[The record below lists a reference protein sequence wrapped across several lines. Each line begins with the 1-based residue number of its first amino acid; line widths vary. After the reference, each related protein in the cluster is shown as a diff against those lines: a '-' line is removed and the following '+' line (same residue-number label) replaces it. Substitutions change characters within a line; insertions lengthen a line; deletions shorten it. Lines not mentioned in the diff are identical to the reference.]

1 MSKEYVTHKV
11 FLESADFHIMIIEY
25 PDADVNDK
33 LSLLS
38 PDKGLMYRMFYED
51 FVLGTC
57 MANSSPFFYHLR
69 RRRELYEKVEEI
81 RAEALQLV
89 YRYCPAFLPENV
101 VINDNNVM
109 KVKSTVKNGEE
120 TRPLTSNALWD
131 QDPPLSDFGPAVITS
146 APDRE
151 DSKNPFLDD
160 EDDLDDL
167 DDLDPGAPP
176 IAGTPPINNPFT
188 DTPQSGG
195 GGNGDDIPYELV
207 GHRWKKVGIGLN
219 IRQYEA
225 DDDTASALLGGTPF
239 ESARGY
245 HLLIVHL
252 CIEDFSDIFHLL
264 DTMGVTKN
272 NPPAQL
278 CEELYEIVIQY
289 NPFLKL
295 ENVDLKKIRADFKE
309 KQKSK
314 QKNNRRMSAAGNEDR
329 TATLGKHKKF
339 SDVPKSTLVNLK
351 AKLKE
356 HIVGQ
361 DEAIEMVTDA
371 IQRAS
376 VGLKREHE
384 PLGCFLLTGNTGVG
398 KTETAKALAEVLE
411 AHLVRVD
418 CQEYQQPH
426 EVAKL
431 TGSPPGY
438 VGYDEGGH
446 LTKEVMKNPFSIVL
460 FDEIEKAHGNFHE
473 RVLQILDDG
482 VLTEAKGGKK
492 VSFKQCFIIMTS
504 NIGVKEVDNVG
515 KTMGFGGEHEAD
527 ETKTASARASAL
539 KKKFKPEFLN
549 RVDDVIHFRLLER
562 GDYMHILDILLAEV
576 NDQISKSQGITLTFN
591 LGAKNF
597 LLDNGI
603 DKKYGARPMRRAIKK
618 YLNTQLAKAI
628 LSEELEEGSK
638 VTVGL
643 SRDKKS
649 LSFRQTNTKRKAE
662 DDELRDDSE

>member
-1 MSKEYVTHKV
+1 MPKEYVTHKV

-25 PDADVNDK
+25 PDGDVNDK

-38 PDKGLMYRMFYED
+38 PDKGLMYRVFYED

-69 RRRELYEKVEEI
+69 RRRELYEKVEDI
-81 RAEALQLV
+81 RAEALKLV
-89 YRYCPAFLPENV
+89 YQYCPAFIPDNV
-101 VINDNNVM
+101 VINDNNVL
-109 KVKSTVKNGEE
+109 KVKTTVGTEDV
-120 TRPLTSNALWD
+120 RPLTSNTLWN

-146 APDRE
+146 APEKDE
-151 DSKNPFLDD
+151 SKNPFVDD
-160 EDDLDDL
+160 DDGDD
-167 DDLDPGAPP
+167 DDLDPN
-176 IAGTPPINNPFT
+176 TPPIPGNVVDNPFT
-188 DTPQSGG
+188 DAPGG
-195 GGNGDDIPYELV
+195 GGGGGGRDDIPYELI

-219 IRQYEA
+219 IRQYEEEEE
-225 DDDTASALLGGTPF
+225 TASALLGGTPF

-245 HLLIVHL
+245 HLLVVHL

-264 DTMGVTKN
+264 DTMGVTKKT
-272 NPPAQL
+272 PPATL
-278 CEELYEIVIQY
+278 VEELYEIVIQY

-295 ENVDLKKIRADFKE
+295 ENVDLKKIRSDFKE
-309 KQKSK
+309 KQRSR
-314 QKNNRRMSAAGNEDR
+314 QKNNRRMSAAGNDDR
-329 TATLGKHKKF
+329 TAALGKNKKF
-339 SDVPKSTLVNLK
+339 TDVPKETLVNLK

-376 VGLKREHE
+376 VGLKRDHE

-398 KTETAKALAEVLE
+398 KTETAKALAEVLD

-504 NIGVKEVDNVG
+504 NIGVKEVDSVG

-527 ETKTASARASAL
+527 ETKTTKARAEAL

-549 RVDDVIHFRLLER
+549 RVDDVIHFRLLQRE
-562 GDYMHILDILLAEV
+562 DYMHILDILLQEV
-576 NDQISKSQGITLTFN
+576 NAQISKSQGIALSFN
-591 LGAKNF
+591 VGAKNF
-597 LLDNGI
+597 LLDHGI
-603 DKKYGARPMRRAIKK
+603 DKKFGARPMRRAIKK

-628 LSEELEEGSK
+628 LSEDLDEGSK
-638 VTVGL
+638 VTV
-643 SRDKKS
+643 SVTKDKKG
-649 LSFRQTNTKRKAE
+649 LSFRQTTKKKAE
-662 DDELRDDSE
+662 VSDDSSD

>member
-25 PDADVNDK
+25 PDTDVNDK
-33 LSLLS
+33 LALLA
-38 PDKGLMYRMFYED
+38 PDKGLMYRLFYED

-69 RRRELYEKVEEI
+69 RRPALHEKIDAI
-81 RAEALQLV
+81 RAEALELV
-89 YRYCPAFLPENV
+89 YQYCPAFLPDNI
-101 VINDNNVM
+101 VINDNNVI
-109 KVKSTVKNGEE
+109 KVKNTLRTDED
-120 TRPLTSNALWD
+120 TRPLSNNSLWD

-146 APDRE
+146 APERDE
-151 DSKNPFLDD
+151 DKNPFLDD
-160 EDDLDDL
+160 DDDMDIGDDM
-167 DDLDPGAPP
+167 PVNNNVPV
-176 IAGTPPINNPFT
+176 NNPFT
-188 DTPQSGG
+188 DAPGGGG
-195 GGNGDDIPYELV
+195 GGNGDDVPYELV

-219 IRQYEA
+219 IRQYEQ
-225 DDDTASALLGGTPF
+225 DTGTASALLGGTPF

-245 HLLIVHL
+245 HLLVVHL

-272 NPPAQL
+272 NPPAKL
-278 CEELYEIVIQY
+278 VEELYEIVIEY

-295 ENVDLKKIRADFKE
+295 ENVDLKKIRSEFKA
-309 KQKSK
+309 KQRSN
-314 QKNNRRMSAAGNEDR
+314 QKNNRRMSAAGNDDR
-329 TATLGKHKKF
+329 IASTGKTKKF
-339 SDVPKSTLVNLK
+339 GDVPKDTLLNLSD
-351 AKLKE
+351 KLKK

-361 DEAIEMVTDA
+361 DEAITAVTDA

-376 VGLKREHE
+376 VGLKRDHE

-398 KTETAKALAEVLE
+398 KTETAKALAEVLD

-504 NIGVKEVDNVG
+504 NIGVKEVDSVG
-515 KTMGFGGEHEAD
+515 KTMGFGGEHEPD
-527 ETKTASARASAL
+527 ENKTTKARAEAL
-539 KKKFKPEFLN
+539 KRKFKPEFLN
-549 RVDDVIHFRLLER
+549 RVDDVIHFRLLQR
-562 GDYMHILDILLAEV
+562 QDYMHILDILLKEV
-576 NDQISKSQGITLTFN
+576 NEQIGKSQGVGLSFN
-591 LGAKNF
+591 IGAKNF
-597 LLDNGI
+597 LLDEGI
-603 DKKYGARPMRRAIKK
+603 DKKFGARPMRRAIKK
-618 YLNTQLAKAI
+618 FLNTQLAKAI
-628 LSEELEEGSK
+628 LSEEISEGSK

-643 SRDKKS
+643 SKDKKS
-649 LSFRQTNTKRKAE
+649 LSFRQVTKKKVA
-662 DDELRDDSE
+662 DEVRDDSE

>member
-38 PDKGLMYRMFYED
+38 PDKGLMYQMFYED

-81 RAEALQLV
+81 RAEALELV
-89 YRYCPAFLPENV
+89 YQFCPAFMPKNI
-101 VINDNNVM
+101 VINDNNVL
-109 KVKSTVKNGEE
+109 KVKTTTGTDEDA
-120 TRPLTSNALWD
+120 RPLTSNSLWN

-146 APDRE
+146 APEKDAN
-151 DSKNPFLDD
+151 KNPFIDD
-160 EDDLDDL
+160 DDDLDSES
-167 DDLDPGAPP
+167 PP
-176 IAGTPPINNPFT
+176 SPNNNVPVNNPFT
-188 DTPQSGG
+188 DAPGG
-195 GGNGDDIPYELV
+195 GGGGGDDIPYELI

-225 DDDTASALLGGTPF
+225 DEDTASALLGGTPF

-245 HLLIVHL
+245 HLLVVHL

-264 DTMGVTKN
+264 DTMGVTKKT
-272 NPPAQL
+272 PPPTL
-278 CEELYEIVIQY
+278 VEELYDIVIKY

-295 ENVDLKKIRADFKE
+295 ENVDLKKIRSDFKD
-309 KQKSK
+309 KQRSR
-314 QKNNRRMSAAGNEDR
+314 QKNNRRMSAAGNDDR
-329 TATLGKHKKF
+329 TSELNKNKKF
-339 SDVPKSTLVNLK
+339 SDIPKETLLNLK
-351 AKLKE
+351 DKLKE

-361 DEAIEMVTDA
+361 DDAIDMVTDA

-398 KTETAKALAEVLE
+398 KTETAKALAAVLD

-504 NIGVKEVDNVG
+504 NIGVKEVDSVG

-527 ETKTASARASAL
+527 ETKTTKARAEAL

-562 GDYMHILDILLAEV
+562 EDYMHILDILLQEV
-576 NDQISKSQGITLTFN
+576 NEQISKSQGIALSFN
-591 LGAKNF
+591 VGAKNF

-603 DKKYGARPMRRAIKK
+603 DKKFGARPMRRAIKK
-618 YLNTQLAKAI
+618 FLNTQLAKAI
-628 LSEELEEGSK
+628 LAEELDEGSK
-638 VTVGL
+638 VTVSL
-643 SRDKKS
+643 DKDKKG
-649 LSFRQTNTKRKAE
+649 LSFRQITKKKVS
-662 DDELRDDSE
+662 DEVRDDSE